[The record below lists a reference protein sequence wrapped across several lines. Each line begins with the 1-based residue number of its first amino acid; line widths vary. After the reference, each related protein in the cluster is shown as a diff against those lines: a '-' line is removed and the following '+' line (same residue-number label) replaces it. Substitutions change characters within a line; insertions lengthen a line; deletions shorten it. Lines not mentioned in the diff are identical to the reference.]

1 MLSRIEEIKLVSQC
15 VLTGDK
21 HAFGRLVEAYEQR
34 VRRFFLNLTMGD
46 EMLTDDL
53 AQETFI
59 KAYVNIQNF
68 HGMSRFGTWLFRI
81 GYNEFYSYMRSR
93 RESHLD
99 ELPDMGDDQSGVD
112 QTETQLTVQKA
123 MQALSQV
130 ERAVV
135 VMFYIED
142 MPIKKI
148 SAVMQIPQGT
158 VKSYLHRSKAKMAQY
173 INMDA
178 TQNN

>member
-1 MLSRIEEIKLVSQC
+1 MLSRIEEIKLGSQC

-21 HAFGRLVEAYEQR
+21 RAFGRLVEAYQQR

-46 EMLTDDL
+46 EDLTDDL
-53 AQETFI
+53 SQETFI
-59 KAYVNIQNF
+59 KAYLNINNF
-68 HGMSRFGTWLFRI
+68 KGLSSFSTWLFRI
-81 GYNEFYSYMRSR
+81 GYNEFYSYVRAR
-93 RESHLD
+93 REERYD
-99 ELPDMGDDQSGVD
+99 QLPDEGDEQSAVN
-112 QTETQLTVQKA
+112 QTDAQLTVQKA
-123 MQALSQV
+123 LNALNRV

-158 VKSYLHRSKAKMAQY
+158 VKSHLHRAKDKMAKY
-173 INMDA
+173 V
-178 TQNN
+178 

>member
-21 HAFGRLVEAYEQR
+21 HAFGRLVEAYQQR

-46 EMLTDDL
+46 EDLTDDL
-53 AQETFI
+53 SQETFI
-59 KAYVNIQNF
+59 KAYLNITNF
-68 HGMSRFGTWLFRI
+68 KGLSSFSTWLFRI
-81 GYNEFYSYMRSR
+81 GYNEFYSYVRAR
-93 RESHLD
+93 HEEHYD
-99 ELPDMGDDQSGVD
+99 QLPDEGDEQGAVN
-112 QTETQLTVQKA
+112 QTDARLTVQKA
-123 MQALSQV
+123 LNALNRV

-148 SAVMQIPQGT
+148 SNVMQIPQGT
-158 VKSYLHRSKAKMAQY
+158 IKSHLHRAKDKMAKY
-173 INMDA
+173 V
-178 TQNN
+178 

>member
-21 HAFGRLVEAYEQR
+21 HAFGKLVEAYQQR

-46 EMLTDDL
+46 EDLTDDL
-53 AQETFI
+53 SQETFI
-59 KAYVNIQNF
+59 KAYLNIANF
-68 HGMSRFGTWLFRI
+68 KGLSSFSTWLFRI
-81 GYNEFYSYMRSR
+81 GYNEFYSYVRAR
-93 RESHLD
+93 HEEHYD
-99 ELPDMGDDQSGVD
+99 QLPDEGDEQGAVN
-112 QTETQLTVQKA
+112 QTDARLTVQKA
-123 MQALSQV
+123 LNALNRV

-148 SAVMQIPQGT
+148 SNVMQIPQGT
-158 VKSYLHRSKAKMAQY
+158 IKSHLHRAKDKMAKY
-173 INMDA
+173 V
-178 TQNN
+178 